1 MIFFYRNIN
10 IPKEKINVVQKLK
23 DIGYVYD
30 EVDGISRFYKE
41 DLLELEFLTRV
52 LGAGTEGRMDIKH
65 IGITSEGLRVINIL
79 SNFAREI
86 EVTGTDGEIYTIT
99 VPEPAVFA
107 IQKILTN
114 PTRKPPEKNKKKS
127 NMPCPNVKEC
137 MCPKTTCTNYGKCCD
152 CVIKHRTTDSLPYCL
167 FPDNGGDKSNRNH
180 YEVLKKR
187 FEGNNEN

>member
-30 EVDGISRFYKE
+30 EVDG
-41 DLLELEFLTRV
+41 
-52 LGAGTEGRMDIKH
+52 
-65 IGITSEGLRVINIL
+65 
-79 SNFAREI
+79 
-86 EVTGTDGEIYTIT
+86 EIYTIT

-114 PTRKPPEKNKKKS
+114 PTREPPEKNRKKS

-137 MCPKTTCTNYGKCCD
+137 MCSKTTCTNYGKCCD
-152 CVIKHRTTDSLPYCL
+152 FVIKHRTTDSLPYCL
-167 FPDNGGDKSNRNH
+167 FPDNDGDKSNRNH